1 MELSNIFSG
10 LRVFTCVGLFLSAP
24 GGSGQKM
31 TDDVRWTDD
40 KCRLSF
46 IGFPF

>member
-1 MELSNIFSG
+1 MTSQATF
-10 LRVFTCVGLFLSAP
+10 VFTCVGLFLSAP
-24 GGSGQKM
+24 GGLGWTT